1 VSPWRAKKRHRVDTD
16 TTILSVDNI
25 ARGSASMMSGIAPY
39 SARMHALLA
48 SVVTACVT
56 VRRRGRQLALIALKC
71 RPFVAGA

>member
-1 VSPWRAKKRHRVDTD
+1 M
-16 TTILSVDNI
+16 DNI